1 MNIEY
6 DEEESIYIGKSCY
19 AIYNND
25 KKYFFS
31 SRLIVCT
38 WMQIVT

>member
-19 AIYNND
+19 FNYNAIYNNNNNNNNCH
-25 KKYFFS
+25 FF
-31 SRLIVCT
+31 LV
-38 WMQIVT
+38 VV